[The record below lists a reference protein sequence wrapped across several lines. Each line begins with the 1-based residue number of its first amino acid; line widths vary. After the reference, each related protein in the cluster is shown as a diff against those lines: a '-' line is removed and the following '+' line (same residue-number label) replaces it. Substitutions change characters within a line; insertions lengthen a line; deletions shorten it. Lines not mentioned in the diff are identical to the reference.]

1 MSLQINTNVTALKSA
16 RQLNQSHRRL
26 TNSMEKLSS
35 GKRINKSAD
44 DVAGMAVSENL
55 RARLRSLDV
64 AKRNASDALSF
75 IQVAEGGLNEVTNIV
90 VRMRELAT
98 QAASDTLDNH
108 ARSLV
113 DKEFQQLKIEA
124 ARIVETAEYNGTKVL
139 SPTENA
145 LQLFIGA
152 SYRGIRPDGSVPDY
166 SEGDSDILEVDFSE
180 LYTLKE
186 SMDAIL
192 EEGMAVV
199 PEDLDGSAMDLGSVG
214 TQEMLSRLDTGLEM
228 ISGYRATLGSYQS
241 RIDTAIN
248 NIDVSSENL
257 NAAKSR
263 IVDVDYAS
271 ETAKYTLARI
281 LTQAGVSVQAQ
292 ASSDPEMVVQ
302 LLNRNF

>member
-16 RQLNQSHRRL
+16 RQLHHSHRKL

-75 IQVAEGGLNEVTNIV
+75 IQVAEGGLNEVTNIA
-90 VRMRELAT
+90 VRMRELAS

-113 DKEFQQLKIEA
+113 DKEFQQLKGEA
-124 ARIVETAEYNGTKVL
+124 ARIVQTTEFNGTKVL
-139 SPTENA
+139 IPTENT

-152 SYRGIRPDGSVPDY
+152 SYRGLKPDGSVPDY
-166 SEGDSDILEVDFSE
+166 SESDPDILEMDFSE
-180 LYTLKE
+180 LEELNE
-186 SMDAIL
+186 SMNLIL
-192 EEGMAVV
+192 EDGIAVV
-199 PEDLDGSAMDLGSVG
+199 PDDPDGGARDLGSVG
-214 TQEMLSRLDTGLEM
+214 TQELLSRLDSSLKV

-248 NIDVSSENL
+248 NIEVSSENL

-271 ETAKYTLARI
+271 ETARYTLARI